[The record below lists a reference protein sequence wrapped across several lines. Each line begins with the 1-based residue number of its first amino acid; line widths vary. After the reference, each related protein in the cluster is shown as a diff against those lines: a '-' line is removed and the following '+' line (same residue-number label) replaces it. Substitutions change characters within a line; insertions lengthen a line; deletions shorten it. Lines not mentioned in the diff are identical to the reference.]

1 MMKRLTLYWFVLVMI
16 VLSTAC
22 DPLPEEAQIEFFLS
36 KKWDL
41 TDLKMN
47 GLTDETVDIS
57 RYSLEFNEDR
67 SMIRT
72 NFDGSTEQG
81 SWELINGDRELII
94 FEGQAEEQRF
104 LIIDIQLRRLELQTL
119 ITSNKT
125 GAAEFR
131 FIFDP
136 AP

>member
-1 MMKRLTLYWFVLVMI
+1 MKRLTKHLVVMLLMI
-16 VLSTAC
+16 LTAAC
-22 DPLPEEAQIEFFLS
+22 DPLPDEAQIEFFLS

-41 TDLKMN
+41 VDLKMN
-47 GLTDETVDIS
+47 GQTDETVDIS

-67 SMIRT
+67 SMTRT
-72 NFDGSTEQG
+72 SFDGTMEQG
-81 SWELINGDRELII
+81 DWALINNDRELII
-94 FEGQAEEQRF
+94 FEGAAEEQRF
-104 LIIDIQLRRLELQTL
+104 LIVDIQLRRLELQTL

>member
-1 MMKRLTLYWFVLVMI
+1 MKRYIKYLSIVMI
-16 VLSTAC
+16 TMLIIAC

-36 KKWDL
+36 KKWNL
-41 TDLKMN
+41 VDLKMN
-47 GLTDETVDIS
+47 GFNDETVDIS
-57 RYSLEFNEDR
+57 RYSLTFREDF
-67 SMIRT
+67 SMTRT
-72 NFDGSTEQG
+72 NFDGSTLEG
-81 SWELINGDRELII
+81 NWALINNDRELVL
-94 FEGQAEEQRF
+94 FEGQSEEQRF

-131 FIFDP
+131 FTFDP

>member
-1 MMKRLTLYWFVLVMI
+1 MKRLTIYSLFVIIISIASV
-16 VLSTAC
+16 C
-22 DPLPEEAQIEFFLS
+22 DPLPEEAQLEFFLS

-67 SMIRT
+67 TMERT
-72 NFDGSTEQG
+72 NFDGSVQQG
-81 SWELINGDRELII
+81 NWTLINNDRELII
-94 FEGQAEEQRF
+94 FEGEAEEQRF
-104 LIIDIQLRRLELQTL
+104 LIVDIQLRRLELQTL

-131 FIFDP
+131 FVFNP